1 MRLLVAS
8 ANPHKVAE
16 LRVLLGET
24 LPDVELVLRPPGVP
38 DVDETSDTL
47 EGNARLKAA
56 ALVRATGLAA
66 VADDTGLFVAALGG
80 LPGVHTARYAGVAA
94 TAADNRTKLLG
105 ALRSVA
111 VSYRCAEFRT
121 VVVVVR
127 PDGSELSASGSVKGH
142 ISGDERGG
150 GGFGYD
156 SIFVPAEGDG
166 RTFAEMEDAEK
177 HALSHRGRAIRALAT
192 LLRSP

>member
-16 LRVLLGET
+16 LRVLLCET

-66 VADDTGLFVAALGG
+66 VATEEYRLIET
-80 LPGVHTARYAGVAA
+80 PGVDARRACAA
-94 TAADNRTKLLG
+94 VRRCGFRAA
-105 ALRSVA
+105 A
-111 VSYRCAEFRT
+111 RCST
-121 VVVVVR
+121 R
-127 PDGSELSASGSVKGH
+127 P
-142 ISGDERGG
+142 
-150 GGFGYD
+150 Y
-156 SIFVPAEGDG
+156 
-166 RTFAEMEDAEK
+166 T
-177 HALSHRGRAIRALAT
+177 RA
-192 LLRSP
+192 